1 MSDQRNKNNVV
12 EYKLQKK
19 MNKSINDYML
29 NPNYS
34 ENNSSSRIFD
44 LGGCPKFYSK
54 NLSHNNVD
62 IESKLRNIRSAN
74 LEGTNFD
81 PTPQM
86 KTLYSV
92 NLFDNQLRNNVYLPN
107 PFIHHSNERPGFHNL

>member
-1 MSDQRNKNNVV
+1 MSEQRNKNNVV

-29 NPNYS
+29 NPNFS
-34 ENNSSSRIFD
+34 ENNSNSRMFD

-54 NLSHNNVD
+54 TLSHNNVD

-74 LEGTNFD
+74 LEGRNFD
-81 PTPQM
+81 PKPQI
-86 KTLYSV
+86 KALYSTK
-92 NLFDNQLRNNVYLPN
+92 LFDNKLKHEIYLPN
-107 PFIHHSNERPGFHNL
+107 PFIHHTNERPGFHNL